1 MTHLQRALSHI
12 KEIESAVAA
21 GDLDAANVAA
31 QQLTPLLV
39 SEKIDDLLALRERV
53 QNLTIGVKDLKAQD
67 LAQLRGVQQQR
78 GGAQAYQLMQ
88 QRPIS

>member
-1 MTHLQRALSHI
+1 MTHLQQALSRV

-21 GDLDAANVAA
+21 GDLNAANVAA

-39 SEKIDDLLALRERV
+39 SDKIDDLLALRGRI
-53 QNLTIGVKDLKAQD
+53 QNLTIGVRALRAEDLT
-67 LAQLRGVQQQR
+67 QLRGVQQQR
-78 GGAQAYQLMQ
+78 GGAQAYELMQ